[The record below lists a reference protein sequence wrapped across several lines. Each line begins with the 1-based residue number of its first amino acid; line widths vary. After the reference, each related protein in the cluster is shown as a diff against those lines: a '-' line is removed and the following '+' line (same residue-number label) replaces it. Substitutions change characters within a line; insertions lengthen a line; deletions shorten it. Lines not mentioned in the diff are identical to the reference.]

1 VDGFLSEKKRRERG
15 KKREKEREKRREKE
29 RKRFEKMTFDAI
41 MHDVLYHR
49 IDREQIK
56 TIE

>member
-29 RKRFEKMTFDAI
+29 RKRFEKMTFRC
-41 MHDVLYHR
+41 YHA
-49 IDREQIK
+49 
-56 TIE
+56 